1 MLPRTLEH
9 ESHTAGRIKLKLLM
23 VWFLV
28 IDEKLHAFPLLR
40 DLAAMCRKGHEVTC
54 IVPIV
59 RRVPESVEPGLKID
73 AVRLHY
79 SIPVFSYLLFCTR
92 ALRLLHR
99 HVRLADV
106 VIAGADEVPLI
117 VPWLL
122 QRKMRG
128 KSTPRFAVRVLSPI
142 VESRSTHRYYQHV
155 LRYVSMMLAR
165 YADVVFAISPMHAND
180 ISSAYGIRH
189 DRIQVWPSTVD
200 LSLFDPSMYRADRRD
215 VRSELGFED
224 MFTLMYHGVLTAE
237 RGLDELVQAVKMA
250 NDEGYRV
257 GLLLLGKG
265 SSEQQL
271 RSLIASL
278 DLSDNVRLHASVPY
292 DQVPRFIAACDAGA
306 IPLPDQEQWRY
317 QAPTKL
323 LEYLAMQKAVIA
335 TEIPAHRWLMRGYEQ
350 AFYCGKGHQSEIKAA
365 IVRCINARSVRQ
377 HPDQH
382 AADQFSSETV
392 ADKVVVALSSK

>member
-1 MLPRTLEH
+1 
-9 ESHTAGRIKLKLLM
+9 
-23 VWFLV
+23 
-28 IDEKLHAFPLLR
+28 
-40 DLAAMCRKGHEVTC
+40 
-54 IVPIV
+54 
-59 RRVPESVEPGLKID
+59 
-73 AVRLHY
+73 
-79 SIPVFSYLLFCTR
+79 
-92 ALRLLHR
+92 
-99 HVRLADV
+99 
-106 VIAGADEVPLI
+106 
-117 VPWLL
+117 
-122 QRKMRG
+122 
-128 KSTPRFAVRVLSPI
+128 
-142 VESRSTHRYYQHV
+142 
-155 LRYVSMMLAR
+155 MMLAR